1 MSQDLTAAS
10 NDPRRTHP
18 EAIQDPPPT
27 LLSAFRK
34 IGPGL
39 ILAAAIVG
47 TGELIATTNLGAKAG
62 FILLWLVIVSC
73 FIKVFV
79 QIELGRYAVSSGE
92 STFASFRKLPGPGM
106 LLVWWCAGMLMITQ
120 MQIGAMIGAS
130 GHCLHMVLPGASDKL
145 ASAFRVSE
153 RPELP
158 WAVLITVVTAAM
170 LATGSYRLIE
180 RLMTVS
186 VVGFTT
192 MTVVC
197 VAFLP
202 KESAIS
208 WEAIASGFSFRIPRE
223 ALPAAFAMFGITG
236 VGATELLTY
245 PYWCNEKGYARFTGP
260 RDGTIAWAERARGW
274 MRVMRLDAW
283 ISMVVY
289 TIATLAFYL
298 MGAAVLHNYTE
309 GEGLG
314 GSVSEMLNV
323 LVSMYEPVLGPTLAR
338 WFLMFG
344 AFIVLYSTL
353 FAATAGTSRLLSD
366 FLRVNRFYPMEEG
379 EYRKRWIRFLCVVLP
394 FLSLGL
400 FVTFSDPVYMVMIGG
415 IMQAVT
421 LPLIAAA
428 AVFLRFRRTDR
439 RLAPGKVW
447 DALLWISMA
456 GLAFAGL
463 YAFYDIVLGG

>member
-1 MSQDLTAAS
+1 MIQDLTPES
-10 NDPRRTHP
+10 NDPRRSHP

-27 LLSAFRK
+27 LLSAFRQ

-47 TGELIATTNLGAKAG
+47 TGELIATTNLGAKVG
-62 FILLWLVIVSC
+62 FVLLWLVVVSC

-106 LLVWWCAGMLMITQ
+106 LLVWWCAGMLLITQ
-120 MQIGAMIGAS
+120 MQIGAMIGGS
-130 GHCLHMVLPGASDKL
+130 GHCLHMVLPGTSDRL
-145 ASAFRVSE
+145 AAAFGVSA

-158 WAVLITVVTAAM
+158 WGILITVVTIAL

-180 RLMTVS
+180 RLMTAA

-197 VAFLP
+197 VVFLP

-208 WEAIASGFSFRIPRE
+208 WEAIASGFTFRIPKE
-223 ALPAAFAMFGITG
+223 AIPAAFAMFGITG

-260 RDGTIAWAERARGW
+260 RDQTVAWADRAKGW

-283 ISMVVY
+283 ISMVIY

-298 MGAAVLHNYTE
+298 MGAAVLHGYTE
-309 GEGLG
+309 GKGLG
-314 GSVSEMLNV
+314 GSVSEMLDV
-323 LVSMYEPVLGPTLAR
+323 LVRMYEPVLGPTLAR
-338 WFLMFG
+338 WFLAFG

-366 FLRVNRFYPMEEG
+366 FLRVNRFYPMEE
-379 EYRKRWIRFLCVVLP
+379 EAYRKRWVRFLCVILP
-394 FLSLGL
+394 CLSLGL
-400 FVTFSDPVYMVMIGG
+400 FITFADPVYMVMIGG
-415 IMQAVT
+415 IMQAIT
-421 LPLIAAA
+421 LPLIASA
-428 AVFLRFRRTDR
+428 AVYLRFYKTDR
-439 RLAPGKVW
+439 RLAPGRVW
-447 DALLWISMA
+447 DVLLWISMA

-463 YAFYDIVLGG
+463 YALYDIVLGG